1 MRSFSPALLLAAI
14 HRRVR
19 PQHVVVALVG
29 LLVLAY
35 GASIC
40 VALDHSRR
48 QALDDTTATLDSM
61 SRSIEIGVNR
71 ILFEADTTMLGVS
84 HMLANVLPGQPL
96 DGPAVRTLLQQ
107 MDAQNLVVSDI
118 VIVGAGGYELNASRQ
133 GFGASRDLSQQKFFT
148 ASRAGSAPALYI
160 GQPEKDALTGHWS
173 IMLSRPL
180 ALGDKQTGV
189 VAVEVPLSVFTRFFG
204 SVTAASAIRVALVSG
219 GGRLIAGD
227 PRYPGRIGQTLPDSS
242 ALLAAAARS
251 PDGRLAHA
259 PGGDGTD
266 QILSFRAVPGRPLLV
281 TVARDRAA
289 VLKRWGE
296 ESAVS
301 AGVVGLFV
309 LAAGILTGLLVRG
322 LKRQQLSTVD
332 LRGREEQLE
341 RQSSLLQATL
351 ENMGEGLSVFDNG
364 GRLVAFNSRFAE
376 LLDLPPTIGTAT
388 SLYDILEFQLQ
399 RGDFSGSEPNLG
411 VQERYDRM
419 YRDLPV
425 VRERTTPSGRILQI
439 RRWAMPGGVVSLYS
453 DITERKAA
461 ERRMSQALLNAELAN
476 RAKSDFLANMSHELR
491 TPLNAII
498 GFSELLGTDGLGPM
512 RDGKYLEYVGD
523 IHSSGLHLLSIIN
536 DVLDMAKIES
546 GKLELARETIGV
558 WQLVGDTL
566 RMVREQ
572 ATKTG
577 IELVTALPE
586 REVAVVGDERAIKQ
600 ALLNILSNAVKFSK
614 QGARIDIRAASEG
627 QRLVLEIEDHGIGMT
642 PEELVRA
649 MQPFEQA
656 NSGTARN
663 YGGTGLGLPIAKGL
677 VEAHGGT
684 LTIDSAIGIGTK
696 VRIVLPAEAGAKLRS
711 VPEMSSIAPLVST
724 ASL

>member
-1 MRSFSPALLLAAI
+1 MLLSAI

-19 PQHVVVALVG
+19 PQHVVVALAG

-35 GASIC
+35 GASTG

-48 QALDDTTATLDSM
+48 QALDDAAIALDSM
-61 SRSIEIGVNR
+61 SRSVEIGTGR
-71 ILFEADTTMLGVS
+71 ILFEADTTMRGVS
-84 HMLANVLPGQPL
+84 HMLADVLPGQPL
-96 DGPAVRTLLQQ
+96 DGPAVKTLLQQ
-107 MDAQNLVVSDI
+107 MDGQNLVVSDI
-118 VIVGAGGYELNASRQ
+118 VIVGADGHEMNASRQ
-133 GFGASRDLSQQKFFT
+133 GFEASRDLSRQKFFT
-148 ASRAGSAPALYI
+148 AVRAQPTSALYI
-160 GQPEKDALTGHWS
+160 GPPEKDTLTGDWS

-180 ALGDKQTGV
+180 TLGDKQTGV
-189 VAVEVPLSVFTRFFG
+189 VAVEVPLSVFTRFFE
-204 SVTAASAIRVALVSG
+204 SVTATKATRVALLSG
-219 GGRLIAGD
+219 DGRLIAGD
-227 PRYPGRIGQTLPDSS
+227 PQYPERIGQTLPDSPM
-242 ALLAAAARS
+242 LIAAASRNAA
-251 PDGRLAHA
+251 GQLAHA
-259 PGGDGTD
+259 PGGGGTD
-266 QILSFRAVPGRPLLV
+266 QILSFRAVPGRQLLV
-281 TVARDRAA
+281 TVARDRGA

-301 AGVVGLFV
+301 VGVVGLFV
-309 LAAGILTGLLVRG
+309 LAAGVLTGLLVRG
-322 LKRQQLSTVD
+322 LKRQQVSTTD

-351 ENMGEGLSVFDNG
+351 DNMGEGLSVFDSD
-364 GRLVAFNSRFAE
+364 GRLVAFNSRFVD
-376 LLDLPPTIGTAT
+376 LLDLPSTISTAT
-388 SLYDILEFQLQ
+388 SLYDILEFQMQ
-399 RGDFSGSEPNLG
+399 RGDFSGSDPNLG

-419 YRDLPV
+419 YRELPV
-425 VRERTTPSGRILQI
+425 VRERTTPAGRIVQI

-461 ERRMSQALLNAELAN
+461 ERRIAQALLNAELAN

-512 RDGKYLEYVGD
+512 RDGKYLEYIGD

-546 GKLELARETIGV
+546 GKLELARETIEV
-558 WQLVGDTL
+558 RQLVGDTL

-572 ATKTG
+572 ATKSG

-586 REVAVVGDERAIKQ
+586 REVTIVGDERAIKQ
-600 ALLNILSNAVKFSK
+600 AMLNILSNAVKFSK

-627 QRLVLEIEDHGIGMT
+627 QRLALEIEDHGIGMT
-642 PEELVRA
+642 AEELVRA

-684 LTIDSAIGIGTK
+684 LTIESAIGTGTK
-696 VRIVLPAEAGAKLRS
+696 VRIVLPAEAGAKLRG
-711 VPEMSSIAPLVST
+711 VPAESAI
-724 ASL
+724 ASLLSAASL